1 MGKKILA
8 VEDSQAI
15 RQMLMDL
22 LSTYGYEVVTAADGV
37 EALERLNEVA
47 VDMVLTDLIMPNM
60 DGLVLA
66 EMIRRLPKFSTLP
79 IVMLTTQDLEHLREA
94 GREAGV
100 NAWLIKPFKPDE
112 LLSVIMATLS

>member
-15 RQMLMDL
+15 RQMLMDFL
-22 LSTYGYEVVTAADGV
+22 TTYGYEVVTASDGV
-37 EALERLNEVA
+37 EALERLNEA
-47 VDMVLTDLIMPNM
+47 TVDMVLTDLIMPNM

-66 EMIRRLPKFSTLP
+66 QMIRRQPRFSTLP
-79 IVMLTTQDLEHLREA
+79 IVMLTTQDLENLRDA

-100 NAWLIKPFKPDE
+100 NAWLVKPFKPDE
-112 LLSVIMATLS
+112 LLDVIMVALS